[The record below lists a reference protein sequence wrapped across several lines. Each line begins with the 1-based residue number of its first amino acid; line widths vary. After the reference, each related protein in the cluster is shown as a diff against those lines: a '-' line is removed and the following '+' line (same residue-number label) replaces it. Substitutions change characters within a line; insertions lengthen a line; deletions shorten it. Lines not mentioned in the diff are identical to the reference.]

1 MTVLRSPQA
10 IKFGIFAVVMIILS
24 GFLVVVFGDF
34 RTGSTTSYSARFEE
48 VSELGPGDTVRVAG
62 VRVGTV
68 EEVSLTGDHHVEVTF
83 NADRDV
89 HLTAGTHATVKY
101 LNLVGD
107 RYLDLTDG
115 AGSTRILLAGAQ
127 IPEEQTAPA
136 LDLDVLLG
144 GLKPVIDGLRPQEVN
159 GLTSSLLQIM
169 QGQEG
174 TVGSL
179 FSKTSSFIST
189 LAQDG
194 VVIKDLIDNLNT
206 VMATLESSG
215 PEFSSTVSR
224 LDRLVAE
231 LAQERDPIGS
241 AITALD
247 SGTAAVADLLTQA
260 RPPLASSV
268 DELARLAP
276 LVDADKDTIDTALQK
291 APENFRKL
299 VRTGTYG
306 NFIQYFICAITV
318 RVTDSTGAVVV
329 LPWIEQTTGRCSP

>member
-1 MTVLRSPQA
+1 MSVLRSPQA
-10 IKFGIFAVVMIILS
+10 LKFGAFAVVMVVLS
-24 GFLVVVFGDF
+24 AFLIVVFGDF
-34 RTGSTTSYSARFEE
+34 RTGSTNSYSARFAE
-48 VSELGPGDTVRVAG
+48 VSELRSGDTVRVAG

-68 EEVSLTGDHHVEVTF
+68 EDVSLRADHDVTVTF

-89 HLTAGTHATVKY
+89 RLTDGTHASVKY

-107 RYLDLTDG
+107 RYLELSDG
-115 AGSTRILLAGAQ
+115 VGTTRILGPGAE
-127 IPEEQTAPA
+127 IPENQTSPA

-174 TVGSL
+174 TVESL
-179 FSKTSSFIST
+179 FSKTSSFVST
-189 LAQDG
+189 LADNG
-194 VVIKDLIDNLNT
+194 VVIENLIDNLNT
-206 VMATLESSG
+206 VMGTLSDKG
-215 PEFSSTVSR
+215 PEFSTTIER
-224 LDRLVAE
+224 LDRLIGE
-231 LAQERDPIGS
+231 LAEQRDPIGS
-241 AITALD
+241 AIAALD

-260 RPPLASSV
+260 RPSLAQSV

-276 LVDADKDTIDTALQK
+276 LVDDDKGRLDAALQN
-291 APENFRKL
+291 APVNFRKL

-318 RVTDSTGAVVV
+318 RVTDAAGEVVV